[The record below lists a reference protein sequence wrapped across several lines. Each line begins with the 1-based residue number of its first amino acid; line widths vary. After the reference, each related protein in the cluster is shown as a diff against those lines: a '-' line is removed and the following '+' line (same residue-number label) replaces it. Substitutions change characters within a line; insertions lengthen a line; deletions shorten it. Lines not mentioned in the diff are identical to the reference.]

1 MAEELNREQVTER
14 MQAIFRSSL
23 EGDEL
28 DKALSS
34 IDKRLDKFEGKW
46 DGLIKW
52 AETKYGKP
60 QETSDSSDSEG
71 TQVEEPKK
79 KRGMFGLGKK
89 KEQASAESGQPEEP
103 EAAKEA
109 PSNQEEKSEMSRE
122 EATQKLESIFSSALR
137 GEELEKMLDSIPQ
150 RLDKFEGKWPKL
162 VLWAEEKYPVTDPE
176 ESVVEEQVEAGGIE
190 ETLQLIIGGNLEAAL
205 SNLKKMVAENP
216 NDADAWRGMASYFS
230 SMGMTGRSEACEQ
243 KAETLA

>member
-14 MQAIFRSSL
+14 LQAIFTSSL

-60 QETSDSSDSEG
+60 QETPDSTDSG
-71 TQVEEPKK
+71 DIQVQEPKK
-79 KRGMFGLGKK
+79 KRGMFGFGKK
-89 KEQASAESGQPEEP
+89 KEQASVEAGQPEEP
-103 EAAKEA
+103 EAAKEEPA
-109 PSNQEEKSEMSRE
+109 NQEEQSEMSRE
-122 EATQKLESIFSSALR
+122 EATQKLESIFASSLE
-137 GEELEKMLDSIPQ
+137 GEELEKMLGSIPQ

-162 VLWAEEKYPVTDPE
+162 ILWAEEKYPPSTAED
-176 ESVVEEQVEAGGIE
+176 SVGQEQVEGGGIE
-190 ETLQLIIGGNLEAAL
+190 ETLQLIIGGNPEAAL

-216 NDADAWRGMASYFS
+216 SDEDAWRGMASCFS

>member
-60 QETSDSSDSEG
+60 QEIPDSADSEDN
-71 TQVEEPKK
+71 QAEEPKK
-79 KRGMFGLGKK
+79 KRGMFGFGKK
-89 KEQASAESGQPEEP
+89 KEQASADSGQPDEP
-103 EAAKEA
+103 EAAKEEPA
-109 PSNQEEKSEMSRE
+109 NQEEKSEISRE
-122 EATQKLESIFSSALR
+122 EATQKLESIFTSSLE

-162 VLWAEEKYPVTDPE
+162 ILWAEGKFPASTPE
-176 ESVVEEQVEAGGIE
+176 ESVVEEQVESGGIE
-190 ETLQLIIGGNLEAAL
+190 ETLQLIIGGNPEAAL

-216 NDADAWRGMASYFS
+216 SDADAWRGMASCFS

-243 KAETLA
+243 KAETLS

>member
-1 MAEELNREQVTER
+1 MAEELNREQVTDR
-14 MQAIFRSSL
+14 LQAIFRSSL

-60 QETSDSSDSEG
+60 QETPDSTDSEDD
-71 TQVEEPKK
+71 QIEEPKK
-79 KRGMFGLGKK
+79 KRGRFGFGKK
-89 KEQASAESGQPEEP
+89 KEQLSDESEKLEESDPAKAEPV
-103 EAAKEA
+103 
-109 PSNQEEKSEMSRE
+109 NQEEKSEMSRE
-122 EATQKLESIFSSALR
+122 EATQKLESIFSSSLE
-137 GEELEKMLDSIPQ
+137 GEELEKMLGSIPQ

-162 VLWAEEKYPVTDPE
+162 ILWAEEKYPASTPE
-176 ESVVEEQVEAGGIE
+176 ETVVQEQVEDGGIE
-190 ETLQLIIGGNLEAAL
+190 ETLQLIIGGNPEAAL
-205 SNLKKMVAENP
+205 SNLKKMVSENP
-216 NDADAWRGMASYFS
+216 SDADAWRAMASCFS
-230 SMGMTGRSEACEQ
+230 SMGLAGRSEACEQ